1 MTESYVGIV
10 SHLGLEQLCLLE
22 HEHTLRFVLRRVQRI
37 KSRPA
42 GCVWAV
48 LDPAFAEQVMILI
61 RLGRPL
67 DALLLLQA
75 VAFDLGPA
83 YPEAQ
88 ETVFDAG

>member
-10 SHLGLEQLCLLE
+10 SHLGLEQLWPE
-22 HEHTLRFVLRRVQRI
+22 QEHTLRFLLRRVQRI

-42 GCVWAV
+42 SCVWAV

-61 RLGRPL
+61 QLGRPW

-83 YPEAQ
+83 YPEA
-88 ETVFDAG
+88 